1 MPGAPPFRSTRFNAV
16 RRFSLSK
23 IISHSSVLA
32 CSLSRARVTSALCS
46 APGSFTSFVCP
57 VVLLSRVFCFPWS
70 SLELLNAWPPS
81 CSALPFST
89 AKVLPPLLTSVTSIW
104 LLSQGYRL
112 RPGDRSPQVRALTFP
127 AYLPHLLLRL
137 LVASVFVVS
146 SQLVQSHSL
155 MRFVFL
161 KSQVCLRL
169 PSDITSQ

>member
-1 MPGAPPFRSTRFNAV
+1 MVGDFLAFFYSFLPSLPLSIIPGQLHLIQS
-16 RRFSLSK
+16 
-23 IISHSSVLA
+23 I
-32 CSLSRARVTSALCS
+32 
-46 APGSFTSFVCP
+46 
-57 VVLLSRVFCFPWS
+57 LLSLVFPRTAQCLAAFMFSPS
-70 SLELLNAWPPS
+70 LLNGEGTTA
-81 CSALPFST
+81 SADFCH
-89 AKVLPPLLTSVTSIW
+89 TSIW

-137 LVASVFVVS
+137 LVASDFVVS
-146 SQLVQSHSL
+146 SQLAQSHSL